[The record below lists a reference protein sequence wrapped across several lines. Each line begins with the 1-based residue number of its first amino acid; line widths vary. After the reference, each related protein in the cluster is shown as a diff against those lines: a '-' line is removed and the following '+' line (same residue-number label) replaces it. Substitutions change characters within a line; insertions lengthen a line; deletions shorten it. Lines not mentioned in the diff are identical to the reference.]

1 MIAKYPGKKSFEK
14 VNNSNIFVKY
24 LCKKND
30 AELTKFFII
39 LLCITYL
46 TMDTENTRYV
56 IYSYYHPNQLLSGI
70 ISNTQ
75 GD

>member
-30 AELTKFFII
+30 VELTKFFII
-39 LLCITYL
+39 LLCIIYL

-56 IYSYYHPNQLLSGI
+56 IDSYYHPNQLLSGI
-70 ISNTQ
+70 ISNTHV
-75 GD
+75 D